1 MAPEPKLI
9 LTDRPSDT
17 TQAVIDGGLAQSN
30 EEQAGYRDWRDLAVL
45 VTDPDDAVRG
55 GLLAGPLWVCTS
67 STSFTC
73 RQRSGVFLIAAA
85 TVSSAAIQVSQ
96 ELPSTARQPRTP

>member
-73 RQRSGVFLIAAA
+73 RQRCGARVSAPACSRSRRKKRSAEAAY
-85 TVSSAAIQVSQ
+85 
-96 ELPSTARQPRTP
+96 